1 MGIETAP
8 VRELIAALARRHE
21 EARGGARGVLVGL
34 VGRGIGSSRS
44 PRMHEREGRR
54 LGLRYSYVLI
64 DLDSLGLADVALP
77 EVLRAA
83 ADLGFAG
90 LNVTHPFKQSVIAH
104 LSDLAPEAA
113 AIGAVNTVV
122 FEPGRRLGHNTDSW
136 GFAESFRAALGNA
149 PLERV
154 VQFGAGGGGA
164 AVAHALL
171 QLGADALDLCDP
183 DLDRAKRLAG
193 SLSERFGRT
202 VAAVTDPLAALGG
215 ASGAVNATP
224 VGMEKY
230 PGVPFDTG
238 ALTAR
243 HWVADIVYFPPETEL
258 LRRARAL
265 GCRTLAGTGMAIF
278 QAIKA
283 FELFTGLSA
292 DRESMTEH
300 FEAAA

>member
-1 MGIETAP
+1 
-8 VRELIAALARRHE
+8 
-21 EARGGARGVLVGL
+21 
-34 VGRGIGSSRS
+34 
-44 PRMHEREGRR
+44 MHEREGER
-54 LGLRYSYVLI
+54 LGLHTTYVLI
-64 DLDSLGLADVALP
+64 DFDRHGLADAALG

-83 ADLGFAG
+83 AELGFAG
-90 LNVTHPFKQSVIAH
+90 LNVTHPFKQSVVAH
-104 LSDLAPEAA
+104 ISDLAPEAA

-122 FEPGRRLGHNTDSW
+122 FEPGRRIGHNTDCW
-136 GFAESFRAALGNA
+136 GFAESFRTALAGE
-149 PLERV
+149 PLGKV

-171 QLGADALDLCDP
+171 ELGAGFLDVYGP
-183 DLDRAKRLAG
+183 DLGRATSLADR
-193 SLSERFGRT
+193 LSERFGRT
-202 VAAVTDPLAALGG
+202 VVPVTDPIAAIRQ

-224 VGMEKY
+224 IGMEKY
-230 PGVPFDTG
+230 PGVPFDTA
-238 ALTAR
+238 ALTPQ

-292 DRESMTEH
+292 DRESMMRH